1 MDKLKAK
8 KAKLVRRQRRVRAK
22 VTGTAERPRL
32 RVTRTNAHIYAQVID
47 DSDTTSKT
55 LVSASSLDAEFKATG
70 KNGSNKEGA
79 EEVGKLVGK
88 RAIEAGISE
97 IDFDRG
103 GHLYHGRVQALA
115 DGAREAGLK
124 F

>member
-22 VTGTAERPRL
+22 VTGTAKRPRL

-97 IDFDRG
+97 IVFDRG